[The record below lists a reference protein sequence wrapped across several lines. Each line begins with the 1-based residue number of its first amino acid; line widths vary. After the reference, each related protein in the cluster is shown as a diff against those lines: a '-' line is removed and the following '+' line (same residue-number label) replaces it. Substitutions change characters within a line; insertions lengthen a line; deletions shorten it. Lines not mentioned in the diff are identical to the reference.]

1 MLFVLPQAFVYISS
15 SKESKACSSDAW
27 NRNPHERQRDVDSKR
42 LAQHCILRP
51 VLGTEAQL
59 LQDDLLFMDVQIV
72 GASRSTMDGFFTSR
86 AQNTTSVLLIWPSLQ
101 KLAPRSWTGRPDYRE
116 AQVQLSS
123 LSSSCSELQE
133 NQEIDSGVISK
144 LRLVKL
150 YPRMRDSHLGLGTT
164 GRTMEKHRSQL
175 VGDNISLLQA
185 AHLGATRCLRPP
197 HCMHFA

>member
-1 MLFVLPQAFVYISS
+1 MLFVLPQAFVCISS

-86 AQNTTSVLLIWPSLQ
+86 AQ
-101 KLAPRSWTGRPDYRE
+101 
-116 AQVQLSS
+116 
-123 LSSSCSELQE
+123 
-133 NQEIDSGVISK
+133 
-144 LRLVKL
+144 
-150 YPRMRDSHLGLGTT
+150 
-164 GRTMEKHRSQL
+164 KH
-175 VGDNISLLQA
+175 N
-185 AHLGATRCLRPP
+185 LRPP
-197 HCMHFA
+197 HMAFSAEARTKKLDRAARLQRGASATLITVELMF

>member
-1 MLFVLPQAFVYISS
+1 MLFVLPQAFVCISS

-133 NQEIDSGVISK
+133 NQEIDSASSQSYGLLSCTRECATATLALAPQVEPWRNTDRSLWVTISRFYK
-144 LRLVKL
+144 RPTLA
-150 YPRMRDSHLGLGTT
+150 PR
-164 GRTMEKHRSQL
+164 
-175 VGDNISLLQA
+175 
-185 AHLGATRCLRPP
+185 GA
-197 HCMHFA
+197 